1 MQCVCVWVCES
12 VVVAAASVN
21 CIRGAPTGLSH
32 FVELLNRFPHS
43 YILWNTCATTT
54 TSVTSDQAGVVPH
67 STKQQQQRT
76 RRCLCNSLC
85 GKCKGAKGNQ
95 SWIYPQKIPSS
106 CTATETNNNKN
117 VVNATSTATPAAKE
131 TSARERAGER
141 EQERE
146 SRKERAGE
154 RAANW
159 ERPQNESK
167 RIAALSVRLSVC
179 MCVCVRVSACLRV
192 CVCVC
197 CLHCRLLPFWLLLR
211 LSWRFFNN
219 RQSEAATNGDLTAH
233 YAATG
238 K

>member
-1 MQCVCVWVCES
+1 MQCGCVWVCES

-21 CIRGAPTGLSH
+21 CIRGAPT
-32 FVELLNRFPHS
+32 ELLNRFPHS

-67 STKQQQQRT
+67 STQQQQQQRT

-117 VVNATSTATPAAKE
+117 VLNATSTATPAAKE
-131 TSARERAGER
+131 TSASGERERTGEK

-146 SRKERAGE
+146 RPTESALKMRA
-154 RAANW
+154 N
-159 ERPQNESK
+159 
-167 RIAALSVRLSVC
+167 ALQHCQSGCLSVC
-179 MCVCVRVSACLRV
+179 VCESECLPA